1 MITFMRNK
9 TVGIEQIDRDTL
21 LAHGVLDDTIYGLE
35 IHVGLR
41 ISDLEIVSIEG
52 NWHRATTP
60 ECSRAVPLIQG
71 AVGLRVEEEGFV
83 QKVHKIVG
91 RKACRHFAN
100 ILIECCEAA
109 RQALL
114 ILEWQGKH
122 EKQDGSSLKDF
133 VKQGIE
139 KTRRHQP
146 KAAASEKPSAPVK
159 EGAEI
164 RHSTARAHGS
174 GDFIIDLHV
183 HTSPASPCSSA
194 PVDELI
200 EEAKRIG
207 LDGICLTDHNYV
219 WDPVEV
225 ERLRQKH
232 GFLVLRGNE
241 VLTDQGDVLVFGLHR
256 NIRGVIKLEELRRE
270 VLQEGGFMIVAHP
283 FRGFLTFGFG
293 QVGLTPEKAMERAL
307 FKSVD
312 AVEVLN
318 SKVTDKENAFAR
330 EVARGLDL
338 PVTGGSD
345 AHEVSEVGRYA
356 TSFPS
361 AIGDETALI
370 EALRK
375 GRYTPVAFR
384 NQGITPSN

>member
-1 MITFMRNK
+1 MITFIRNK
-9 TVGIEQIDRDTL
+9 TVGIERVDPETL
-21 LAHGVLDDTIYGLE
+21 LAHGILGDYIYGLE
-35 IHVGLR
+35 IHVHLR
-41 ISDLEIVSIEG
+41 ISNLEIVSIEG
-52 NWHRATTP
+52 KWHRATTP

-71 AVGLRVEEEGFV
+71 AVGLRVGEEGFV

-100 ILIECCEAA
+100 ILVECCEAA
-109 RQALL
+109 KQAVLV
-114 ILEWQGKH
+114 LEWQDKR
-122 EKQDGSSLKDF
+122 EIQDRTSLDKF

-139 KTRRHQP
+139 ATQVHQP
-146 KAAASEKPSAPVK
+146 KSVSSEKPPSPGIK
-159 EGAEI
+159 ISDPGASLQREP
-164 RHSTARAHGS
+164 GS

-207 LDGICLTDHNYV
+207 LDGICLTDHNYM
-219 WDPVEV
+219 WDAADI
-225 ERLRQKH
+225 ERLRKKH
-232 GFLVLRGNE
+232 GFPVLRGNE
-241 VLTDQGDVLVFGLHR
+241 VLTDQGDVLVFGFHR
-256 NIRGVIKLEELRRE
+256 NIQGVIKLEELRKE
-270 VLQEGGFMIVAHP
+270 VLQEEGFMIVAHP

-318 SKVTDKENAFAR
+318 SKVTEKENAFAL
-330 EVARGLDL
+330 EVARGLNL

-345 AHEVSEVGRYA
+345 AHEVSEVGRFA
-356 TSFPS
+356 TRFSSP
-361 AIGDETALI
+361 IEDETALI
-370 EALRK
+370 EALKK
-375 GRYTPVAFR
+375 GGYSAVAFR
-384 NQGITPSN
+384 NP